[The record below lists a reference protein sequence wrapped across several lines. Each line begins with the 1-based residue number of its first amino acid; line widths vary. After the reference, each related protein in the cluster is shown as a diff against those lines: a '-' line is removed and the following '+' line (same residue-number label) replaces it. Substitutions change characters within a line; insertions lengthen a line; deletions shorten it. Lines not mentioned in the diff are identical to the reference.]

1 PWRSATM
8 SRASLRTLKWPDSV
22 ESASGKCSAI
32 SPALRSRARSS
43 HRISRRV
50 GSLRA
55 RKTLSSCRRASE
67 LISST
72 NEIYAAGPASARV
85 FGGLTDTPR
94 ESIVSRSVRLARTRG
109 FLRVRD
115 RTYETVRD
123 STRATP
129 WRLSTRSNARS
140 EPRRGARHNN
150 RTRGSG
156 LELPW
161 GCVDA
166 AAGPSRTGPPALGL
180 AYVALVHWIC
190 A

>member
-1 PWRSATM
+1 M

-43 HRISRRV
+43 RRISRRV

-85 FGGLTDTPR
+85 FGGVADTPG
-94 ESIVSRSVRLARTRG
+94 ESIASRSVRLASTLG

-129 WRLSTRSNARS
+129 GDSARDRTHVRSRDVEHVTIIAPEARAS
-140 EPRRGARHNN
+140 SPHGV
-150 RTRGSG
+150 SSMLPPDL
-156 LELPW
+156 LEQ
-161 GCVDA
+161 V
-166 AAGPSRTGPPALGL
+166 RQ
-180 AYVALVHWIC
+180 
-190 A
+190 